1 MEFQTTFPEQLKTL
15 HSRTPERV
23 AVTLQFPGRDDLPLT
38 YDLLLRRACAYA
50 RTLERE
56 GIQPGEVVVLI
67 LQHGEDLIYSFWGA
81 ILHGAIPSIMPFLTE
96 KLSPERYRADLSALI
111 SVTQPAAIVTYP
123 DFADE
128 VRAALREGD
137 PVRSVIVTDRI
148 EPEAE
153 IDFAS
158 LRGFQRQPED
168 IVLLQHSSGT
178 TGLQKGVAL
187 SHRAVFNQLRS
198 YSKSLSLT
206 EQDVIVSWLPLYHD
220 MGLIAG
226 FLMPILTGIPLV
238 IMSPFDWVRAPYK
251 LLQSVSKYR
260 GTLTWLPNFAYNFCA
275 QKIRDR
281 HIEGVDLSSLRA
293 VTNCS
298 EPVRW
303 ESHVAFYE
311 RFMGYGLKFEALQ
324 TSYAMA
330 ENVFG
335 VTQSRLGNAP
345 VVEEIDREAFMIE
358 RFASAPF
365 DGRPSMKM
373 MSSGQP
379 LENVRVR
386 VLDEKGNEVPERV
399 IGELAL
405 QSDCMLTGYFNRPDL
420 TEKAFRDGWYLTG
433 DYGYISNREVFVSGR
448 KKDMIIVG
456 GKNIYPQDLEALTYE
471 VPGVHA
477 GRSVAFGMFDEA
489 QGTEEVVIIAEGDSE
504 DAEEQ
509 QKIADAIRLHVT
521 KNSAIALRYVK
532 VVGPKWIL
540 KTSSGKTARSANK
553 EKFLKELA
561 DRET

>member
-1 MEFQTTFPEQLKTL
+1 MRTFPERLKTL
-15 HSRTPERV
+15 HSATPERV
-23 AVTLQFPGRDDLPLT
+23 AVYLQFPNREDLPVT
-38 YDLLLRRACAYA
+38 YDRLLHGAAAYA

-56 GIQPGEVVVLI
+56 GIQPGEVTILI

-111 SVTQPAAIVTYP
+111 SVTKPAAIITYP
-123 DFADE
+123 EFEAE
-128 VRAALREGD
+128 VRGALQEGD
-137 PVRSVIVTDRI
+137 SVRSLIVTNQVEIQPD
-148 EPEAE
+148 
-153 IDFAS
+153 IDFEA
-158 LRGFQRQPED
+158 LQGFQQALED
-168 IVLLQHSSGT
+168 VVLLQHSSGT

-187 SHRAVFNQLRS
+187 SHQAVFNQLNA
-198 YSKSLSLT
+198 YSKALSMT
-206 EQDVIVSWLPLYHD
+206 EQDVVVSWLPLYHD

-226 FLMPILTGIPLV
+226 FILPVLSGTPLV
-238 IMSPFDWVRAPYK
+238 LMSPFDWVRAPYK
-251 LLQSVSKYR
+251 LLQSISTYS
-260 GTLTWLPNFAYNFCA
+260 GTLMWLPNFAYNFCA

-293 VTNCS
+293 VINCS

-311 RFMGYGLKFEALQ
+311 RFKGYGLSLEALQ

-330 ENVFG
+330 ENVFC
-335 VTQSRLGNAP
+335 VTQSPLGRVP
-345 VVEEIDREAFMIE
+345 VVEEIDREAFMVE
-358 RFASAPF
+358 RVAKSPF
-365 DGRPSMKM
+365 GERPSMRM

-379 LENVRVR
+379 LENVTVR
-386 VLDEKGNEVPERV
+386 VLDENGNEAPERV

-420 TEKAFRDGWYLTG
+420 TDKAFHDGWYLTG
-433 DYGYISNREVFVSGR
+433 DYGYISNGEVFVSGR

-489 QGTEEVVIIAEGDSE
+489 QGTEEVVIIAEGDS
-504 DAEEQ
+504 DDPDEQ
-509 QKIADAIRLHVT
+509 QKVADAIRLHVT
-521 KNSAIALRYVK
+521 KNSAIALRHVR
-532 VVGPKWIL
+532 VVGPKWIV

-553 EKFLKELA
+553 EKFLNELS
-561 DRET
+561 EIK